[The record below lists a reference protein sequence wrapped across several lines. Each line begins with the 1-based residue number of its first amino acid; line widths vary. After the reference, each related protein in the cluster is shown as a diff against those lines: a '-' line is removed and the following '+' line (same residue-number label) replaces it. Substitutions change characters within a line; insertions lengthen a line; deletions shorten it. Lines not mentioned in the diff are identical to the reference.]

1 MIMLRVFID
10 TLSKVSSEDIE
21 NVNVQYLSIMDK
33 IKNPN
38 DFNHF
43 KEYINKCLELND
55 RIVILSKVALPIF
68 ENKENIKCYITPL
81 NDKGMNLV
89 LKQILYYRE
98 EDFQEVENRID
109 RFLELFGVIYYTA
122 LRV

>member
-1 MIMLRVFID
+1 MLRVFID

-21 NVNVQYLSIMDK
+21 NVNIQYLSIMDK
-33 IKNPN
+33 IKNTN

-98 EDFQEVENRID
+98 EDFKEVENRID

-122 LRV
+122 IRV

>member
-1 MIMLRVFID
+1 MLRVFID

-38 DFNHF
+38 DFKHF

-68 ENKENIKCYITPL
+68 ENKENIKCFTTPL